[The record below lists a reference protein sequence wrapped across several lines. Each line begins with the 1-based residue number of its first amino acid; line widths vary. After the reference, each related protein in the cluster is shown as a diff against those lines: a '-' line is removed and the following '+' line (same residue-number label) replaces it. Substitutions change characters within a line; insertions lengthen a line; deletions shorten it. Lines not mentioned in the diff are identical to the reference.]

1 MLFLFNPRQSQHCAI
16 PSASFGGRYTM
27 ARIGNKLKL
36 EKRYD
41 GLEKSMN
48 SENFPGSTWIF

>member
-1 MLFLFNPRQSQHCAI
+1 MLFLFNPRASLLQLEQSEQSQHCAI

-41 GLEKSMN
+41 GLEKV
-48 SENFPGSTWIF
+48 